1 MYVMKKCF
9 KINVFFCHLF
19 FISIIGFPRF
29 CFSQK
34 QKNDTSTVS
43 KTANKLLNSIVKS
56 ISVSNPI
63 TGIPNNSAEKNAI
76 EFEPYEGRFIRNIS
90 ISKITFNKLLNDTT
104 INNPNFFNQIGNKLH
119 SKTNHSVILKNLFF
133 KPGERVEPNLFSDN
147 EKFLR
152 DLTFLQDARILIQP
166 IANNEDE
173 VDVVILVK
181 DVFPIGGSVS
191 EVNTNLL
198 DLEVNNDNLF
208 GSGNRLRIRQLL
220 DSKRNPNYAY
230 GVEFLSRNIA
240 GSFLNIAAG
249 VNFERPTFNAA
260 KREENAYFIRGDL
273 PLVSPYH
280 PYTGGFELSLNNT
293 QNAYS
298 SDSVYNQQLRYGYYN
313 ADLWMGY
320 SLGAK
325 ERMLDNLGTRKRE
338 ILSARLINKY
348 FTTRPD
354 TLNTIYDSR
363 YNDITGI
370 LFSYTVFERD
380 FYHTNFIYGFG
391 RNEDLPEGFSFSI
404 TGGWADRQDVSRFY
418 FGTEYQRSYFNNKK
432 AFLNYTFKVGGYLN
446 KTNPEDISGLA
457 SVELITPL
465 KRLKRRNWFIRHFL
479 SGSVTLQKSIRLN
492 DPLQVSSIFGIPKIR
507 NTRVDGTARITI
519 NAESVLYNTFKLVG
533 FNFAPFVFSNISY
546 LKLSAADPAE
556 GAVYSALGAGLRTRN
571 ENLVFG
577 TIELKAYYF
586 PKVVANMNSF
596 NISVSSNLRFRFQT
610 DLIRKPDFV
619 VVN

>member
-1 MYVMKKCF
+1 MYVMKRCY
-9 KINVFFCHLF
+9 KINVFCCHLF
-19 FISIIGFPRF
+19 FISIIGLPSF

-43 KTANKLLNSIVKS
+43 KTANKLLKSIVKS

-76 EFEPYEGRFIRNIS
+76 EFEPYEGKFIRNIT
-90 ISKITFNKLLNDTT
+90 ISKISFNKLMNDTSV
-104 INNPNFFNQIGNKLH
+104 NNPNFFNQIGNKLH

-152 DLTFLQDARILIQP
+152 DLSFLQDARILIQP
-166 IANNEDE
+166 VANNEDE

-220 DSKRNPNYAY
+220 DTKRNPNYAY
-230 GVEFLSRNIA
+230 GIEFLSRNIA

-249 VNFERPTFNAA
+249 INFERPTFNTAR
-260 KREENAYFIRGDL
+260 REENAYFIRGDL

-280 PYTGGFELSLNNT
+280 AYTGGFELSINNT

-298 SDSVYNQQLRYGYYN
+298 SDSVYNQQIRYGYYN

-325 ERMLDNLGTRKRE
+325 ERMIDNLGTRKRE
-338 ILSARLINKY
+338 IISARLVNKY
-348 FTTRPD
+348 FTTKPD
-354 TLNTIYDSR
+354 TLKTIYDSR

-391 RNEDLPEGFSFSI
+391 RNEDLPEGFSLSI

-418 FGTEYQRSYFNNKK
+418 FGAEYQRSYFNNKK
-432 AFLNYTFKVGGYLN
+432 AFLNYTFKAGGYLN
-446 KTNPEDISGLA
+446 KTKPEDISGLA

-507 NTRVDGTARITI
+507 NTRVDGTARMTI

-533 FNFAPFVFSNISY
+533 FNIAPFVFSNISY
-546 LKLSAADPAE
+546 LKLSAAYPAE

-586 PKVVANMNSF
+586 PKVVANMNRF

>member
-1 MYVMKKCF
+1 MYVMKRCY
-9 KINVFFCHLF
+9 KINVFCCLLF
-19 FISIIGFPRF
+19 FISMIGFPSF

-34 QKNDTSTVS
+34 QQNDTSTIS
-43 KTANKLLNSIVKS
+43 KTANKLFNSIVKS
-56 ISVSNPI
+56 ISISNPV
-63 TGIPNNSAEKNAI
+63 TGIPHNTAEKNTT
-76 EFEPYEGRFIRNIS
+76 EFEPYEGKFIRNINV
-90 ISKITFNKLLNDTT
+90 SKIAFNNLVNDTSV
-104 INNPNFFNQIGNKLH
+104 NNTNFFNQLGNKLH
-119 SKTNHSVILKNLFF
+119 SKTRHSVIFKNLFF
-133 KPGERVEPNLFSDN
+133 KSGDRVEPNLFSDN

-152 DLTFLQDARILIQP
+152 DLTFLQDARIVIQP
-166 IANNEDE
+166 IANNNDE
-173 VDVVILVK
+173 VDVIVLVK

-191 EVNTNLL
+191 EVNASLL

-208 GSGNRLRIRQLL
+208 GSGNRFRIKQLF
-220 DSKRNPNYAY
+220 DTRRNPNYAY
-230 GVEFLSRNIA
+230 GIEFLSRNIA

-249 VNFERPTFNAA
+249 INLERPTFNAA
-260 KREENAYFIRGDL
+260 KREEKSYFIRGDL

-280 PYTGGFELSLNNT
+280 PYTGGFELSINNT
-293 QNAYS
+293 QNTYS
-298 SDSVYNQQLRYGYYN
+298 SDSLYNQQLRYGYYN
-313 ADLWMGY
+313 ADIWMGY

-325 ERMLDNLGTRKRE
+325 ERMIDNLGVRKRE

-354 TLNTIYDSR
+354 TLKTVYDSR
-363 YNDITGI
+363 YNDITGV
-370 LFSYTVFERD
+370 LFSYTIFERD

-391 RNEDLPEGFSFSI
+391 RNEDLPEGFSLSF
-404 TGGWADRQDVSRFY
+404 TGGWADRQDVARFY
-418 FGTEYQRSYFNNKK
+418 IGAEYQRSYFNNKK
-432 AFLNYTFKVGGYLN
+432 AFLNYTFKAGGYLN
-446 KTNPEDISGLA
+446 KNIPEDISALA
-457 SVELITPL
+457 SLELITPL
-465 KRLKRRNWFIRHFL
+465 KRLQKRNWFIRHFL

-507 NTRVDGTARITI
+507 NTRIEGTARVTI

-546 LKLSAADPAE
+546 LKLSASDPAE

-586 PKVVANMNSF
+586 PKVVENMNSF
-596 NISVSSNLRFRFQT
+596 NISISSNLRFRFQT

>member
-1 MYVMKKCF
+1 MYVMKRCY
-9 KINVFFCHLF
+9 KINVFCCHLF
-19 FISIIGFPRF
+19 FISIIGLPSF

-43 KTANKLLNSIVKS
+43 KTANKLLKSIVKS

-76 EFEPYEGRFIRNIS
+76 EFEPYEGKFIRNIT
-90 ISKITFNKLLNDTT
+90 ISKISFNKLMNDTSV
-104 INNPNFFNQIGNKLH
+104 NNPNFFNQIGNKLH

-166 IANNEDE
+166 VANNEDE

-220 DSKRNPNYAY
+220 DTKRNPNYAY
-230 GVEFLSRNIA
+230 GIEFLSRNIA

-249 VNFERPTFNAA
+249 INFERPTFNTAR
-260 KREENAYFIRGDL
+260 REENAYFIRGDL

-280 PYTGGFELSLNNT
+280 AYTGGFELSINNT

-298 SDSVYNQQLRYGYYN
+298 SDSVYNQQFRYGYYN

-325 ERMLDNLGTRKRE
+325 ERMIDNLGTRKRE
-338 ILSARLINKY
+338 IISARLVNKY

-354 TLNTIYDSR
+354 TLKTIYDSR

-418 FGTEYQRSYFNNKK
+418 FGAEYQRSYFNNKK
-432 AFLNYTFKVGGYLN
+432 AFLNYTLKAGGYLN
-446 KTNPEDISGLA
+446 KTKPEDISGLA

-479 SGSVTLQKSIRLN
+479 SGSVTVQKSIRLN

-507 NTRVDGTARITI
+507 NTRVDGTARVTI

-533 FNFAPFVFSNISY
+533 FNIAPFVFSNISY

-586 PKVVANMNSF
+586 PKVVANMNRF

>member
-1 MYVMKKCF
+1 MKRCY
-9 KINVFFCHLF
+9 KINVFCCHLF
-19 FISIIGFPRF
+19 FISIIGLPSF

-43 KTANKLLNSIVKS
+43 KTANKLLKSIVKS

-76 EFEPYEGRFIRNIS
+76 EFEPYEGKFIRNIT
-90 ISKITFNKLLNDTT
+90 ISKISFNKLMNDTSV
-104 INNPNFFNQIGNKLH
+104 NNPNFFNQIGNKLH

-152 DLTFLQDARILIQP
+152 DLSFLQDARILIQP
-166 IANNEDE
+166 VANNEDE

-220 DSKRNPNYAY
+220 DTKRNPNYAY
-230 GVEFLSRNIA
+230 GIEFLSRNIA

-249 VNFERPTFNAA
+249 INFERPTFNTAR
-260 KREENAYFIRGDL
+260 REENAYFIRGDL

-280 PYTGGFELSLNNT
+280 AYTGGFELSINNT

-298 SDSVYNQQLRYGYYN
+298 SDSVYNQQIRYGYYN

-325 ERMLDNLGTRKRE
+325 ERMIDNLGTRKRE
-338 ILSARLINKY
+338 IISARLVNKY
-348 FTTRPD
+348 FTTKPD
-354 TLNTIYDSR
+354 TLKTIYDSR

-391 RNEDLPEGFSFSI
+391 RNEDLPEGFSLSI

-418 FGTEYQRSYFNNKK
+418 FGAEYQRSYFNNKK
-432 AFLNYTFKVGGYLN
+432 AFLNYTFKAGGYLN
-446 KTNPEDISGLA
+446 KTKPEDISGLA

-507 NTRVDGTARITI
+507 NTRVDGTARMTI

-533 FNFAPFVFSNISY
+533 FNIAPFVFSNISY
-546 LKLSAADPAE
+546 LKLSAAYPAE

-586 PKVVANMNSF
+586 PKVVANMNRF

>member
-1 MYVMKKCF
+1 MYVMKRCY
-9 KINVFFCHLF
+9 KINVFCCHLF
-19 FISIIGFPRF
+19 FISIIGLPSF

-43 KTANKLLNSIVKS
+43 KTANKLLKSIVKS

-76 EFEPYEGRFIRNIS
+76 EFEPYEDKFIRNIT
-90 ISKITFNKLLNDTT
+90 ISKISFNKLMNDTSA
-104 INNPNFFNQIGNKLH
+104 NNPNFFNQIGNKLH

-166 IANNEDE
+166 VANNEDE

-198 DLEVNNDNLF
+198 DLEVNNDNVF

-220 DSKRNPNYAY
+220 DTKRNPNYAY
-230 GVEFLSRNIA
+230 GIEFLSRNIA

-249 VNFERPTFNAA
+249 INFERPTFNTAR
-260 KREENAYFIRGDL
+260 REENAYFIRGDL

-280 PYTGGFELSLNNT
+280 AYTGGFELSINNT

-298 SDSVYNQQLRYGYYN
+298 SDSVYNQQIRYGYYN

-325 ERMLDNLGTRKRE
+325 ERMIDNLGTRKRE
-338 ILSARLINKY
+338 IISARLVNKY
-348 FTTRPD
+348 FTTKPD
-354 TLNTIYDSR
+354 TLKTIYDSR

-391 RNEDLPEGFSFSI
+391 RNEDLPEGFSLSI

-418 FGTEYQRSYFNNKK
+418 FGAEYQRSYFNNKK
-432 AFLNYTFKVGGYLN
+432 AFLNYTFKAGGYLN
-446 KTNPEDISGLA
+446 KTKPEDISGLA

-507 NTRVDGTARITI
+507 NTRVDGTARMTI

-586 PKVVANMNSF
+586 PKVVANMNRF